1 MELRELIRP
10 GITAV
15 IGGGGKTTFLR
26 TAGEQLSRGHHTVLL
41 CTTTKIFPF
50 PGLPLAGSLEQLDQ
64 LRVRFD
70 LVTAGV
76 LVPELGKLR
85 APDIPME
92 ELARR
97 FEYVLV
103 EADGSAQRP
112 MKAHADHEPVIP
124 EGCGQVVCIVGASG
138 FGRPIAEAAHRPER
152 YAALAGAVPEDL
164 ITPELE
170 AAVLTQEKLHDLVI
184 VNQVEE
190 AERAE
195 FAQRCAERL
204 DCPVYAGS
212 LRGGEVFKCE

>member
-1 MELRELIRP
+1 MELTELVRP

-26 TAGEQLSRGHHTVLL
+26 TAGEQLSREHHTALL
-41 CTTTKIFPF
+41 CTTTKMLRIPELPF
-50 PGLPLAGSLEQLDQ
+50 GGSLKELDQ
-64 LRVRFD
+64 LRTQFD

-76 LVPELGKLR
+76 LVPELGKLT

-124 EGCGQVVCIVGASG
+124 EGCGRVICIVGASG

-164 ITPELE
+164 ITPEQE

-184 VNQVEE
+184 FNQVEE
-190 AERAE
+190 AARVELAR
-195 FAQRCAERL
+195 RCGERL

-212 LRGGEVFKCE
+212 LREGEVFQCV